1 MTEKILGVGTPSLGA
16 PSPLKFFLDFYTW
29 WNFVYFMH
37 MFEACVCPL
46 DVIGVEFEHRGDFDS
61 NREMQAHDSDH
72 AECGGVYSID
82 SVYSLFSSRAIM
94 HIVSL
99 WESSKTLVPLCGRT

>member
-1 MTEKILGVGTPSLGA
+1 
-16 PSPLKFFLDFYTW
+16 
-29 WNFVYFMH
+29 MH

-46 DVIGVEFEHRGDFDS
+46 DVIGVEFERQGNLDS

-72 AECGGVYSID
+72 AECGGVYNID
-82 SVYSLFSSRAIM
+82 SVYSGIRSRATM
-94 HIVSL
+94 HIVFL